1 MATAKEYIQA
11 NRAGLFDW
19 IVLMTSFLLGFIF
32 PSLRELVMSPAFY
45 DCMLL
50 ALLIYVTGAALKHLP
65 LSYRLS
71 NSGKSIQ
78 PVPFLVF
85 LLIGHWLIMFVLVML
100 AGPAIRHILHLP
112 PLPASSASS
121 GSGGKMIFLYMGLAF
136 FITWLVYRNK
146 TKRKKRKEYNADFLF
161 RLELFADLLLTLSVS
176 VFSFVFWEKGVMAL
190 LSRASTR
197 TLSDVF
203 GLFVLLCILFVLCYL
218 PFRYLFFI
226 EDRDRARN
234 GRRLLFLFGF
244 ILVRA
249 ALEFA
254 GI

>member
-1 MATAKEYIQA
+1 M
-11 NRAGLFDW
+11 
-19 IVLMTSFLLGFIF
+19 
-32 PSLRELVMSPAFY
+32 VMSPVFY
-45 DCMLL
+45 DWMLV
-50 ALLIYVTGAALKHLP
+50 ALLMYVAGAALKHLP

-71 NSGKSIQ
+71 NSGAAIQ
-78 PVPFLVF
+78 PVPLLLP
-85 LLIGHWLIMFVLVML
+85 LLIGHWLIMFALVMV
-100 AGPAIRHILHLP
+100 AGPSIREILHLP
-112 PLPASSASS
+112 KLPAGSQVS
-121 GSGGKMIFLYMGLAF
+121 GTMIILYMVLAA

-146 TKRKKRKEYNADFLF
+146 TKRKKTKLYNADFLF
-161 RLELFADLLLTLSVS
+161 RVELVADILLVFSVTI
-176 VFSFVFWEKGVMAL
+176 FSFVFWEKGAMGL

-203 GLFVLLCILFVLCYL
+203 ALFLLLCIMFVLCYL

-226 EDRDRARN
+226 EDRDRGRN
-234 GRRLLFLFGF
+234 GRRLLLFFGF